1 MKIQTLS
8 SSSNTPFKNVFED
21 FFDAYTVDEDIECY
35 QFIFCARGVPPPVGN
50 GTSFDDLNK
59 IKFKSRVVI
68 LNVIDTFIDQYDNC
82 AIEELKKFC
91 EDRPEQNFIISTCH
105 LNLQKE
111 LQLPNLYSDTLMPT
125 SFSLYPVYC
134 KKKNITNRWVVLNST
149 AKLHRML
156 TVCYL
161 LSKDYYKNGDIS
173 FDVNRHKHHYNTYK
187 NLTNI
192 PTHKIKGAIAQG
204 YVRFRSNDYQHL
216 DIPRFDYD
224 NQDVMKN
231 YNTHLVPVY
240 ENVGVE
246 IITGTLFFERTPV
259 LSEKEIQSIF
269 GKNFPIYINGVG
281 MAREIKNLLDVDIFE
296 DIVDH
301 SYDEIE
307 NHFER
312 LAAAIDLNQHL
323 LDGSTNI
330 KELWYDNQKRF
341 EDNCDRMSSLLHDQ
355 VLQKTFNHNKI
366 KKGLEHF
373 GVSFTQK

>member
-1 MKIQTLS
+1 MEIQTLS
-8 SSSNTPFKNVFED
+8 SNPSIPFKNILEE
-21 FFDAYTVDEDIECY
+21 FFDTYTVDEDIECY
-35 QFIFCARGVPPPVGN
+35 QFVFCPIGN
-50 GTSFDDLNK
+50 ATSFDDLNK

-68 LNVIDTFIDQYDNC
+68 FNVIDTFVDSYDNT

-111 LQLPNLYSDTLMPT
+111 LQLPNLYLDSYIPS
-125 SFSLYPVYC
+125 SFSESYVNC
-134 KKKNITNRWVVLNST
+134 EKKDITNRWVLLNST
-149 AKLHRML
+149 AKLHRIL

-161 LSKDYYKNGDIS
+161 LSKDYYRNGDIS
-173 FDVNRHKHHYNTYK
+173 FDVNRHLFKFNTYR
-187 NLTNI
+187 NMVNI
-192 PTHKIKGAIAQG
+192 PTYEMRSDIAKG
-204 YVRFRSNDYQHL
+204 YVRFRSNDYQFL
-216 DIPRFDYD
+216 DIPKIDYD
-224 NQDVMKN
+224 NLNVVNN

-246 IITGTLFFERTPV
+246 LITGTSFFEKTPV
-259 LSEKEIQSIF
+259 LSEKEIQSIC

-281 MAREIKNLLDVDIFE
+281 MAREMKNFFGIDIFE

-312 LAAAIDLNQHL
+312 LAAAIDRNQHL

-341 EDNCDRMSSLLHDQ
+341 EDNCDRLHSLMHDQ
-355 VLQKTFNHNKI
+355 VVQKTFNHGRI
-366 KKGLEHF
+366 KKGLTHF
-373 GVSFTQK
+373 GVSFT